1 MTDTDQKTLGTW
13 MPFAPIAI
21 AIVLIVCAV
30 AADRDSIATYNDA
43 QLSGVASAAT
53 ELAVTDKTTLQVSS
67 LRK

>member
-1 MTDTDQKTLGTW
+1 MTNTDQKTFGTW

-21 AIVLIVCAV
+21 AIVLIVCAI

-43 QLSGVASAAT
+43 QLAGVASPPT
-53 ELAVTDKTTLQVSS
+53 EFAVAGKTTLQVSS